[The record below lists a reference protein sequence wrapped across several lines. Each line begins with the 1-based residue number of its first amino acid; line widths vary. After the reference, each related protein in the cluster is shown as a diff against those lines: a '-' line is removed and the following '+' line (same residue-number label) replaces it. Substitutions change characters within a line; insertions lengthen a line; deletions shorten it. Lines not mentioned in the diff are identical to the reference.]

1 MHNKTQHK
9 AVRIKFFRAFPFFF
23 KHVKKRLVFY
33 PIFSQLITS
42 SQDFGLAFP
51 KQRLKG
57 WEPQLVV
64 PYQDQNLGNH
74 NLWFPIK
81 IKRLGATTCGSLSKS
96 ICWEPQPVVPNQN
109 QYVGNHNLWLPIKIK
124 RMGTTDCDSQPFNRC
139 LESINLKS
147 WPGVINCK
155 KLG

>member
-42 SQDFGLAFP
+42 SQDFGLAVP

-57 WEPQLVV
+57 WEPQLMV

-81 IKRLGATTCGSLSKS
+81 IQG
-96 ICWEPQPVVPNQN
+96 WEPQLVVPYQN
-109 QYVGNHNLWLPIKIK
+109 QYVGNHNLWLPNHIK
-124 RMGTTDCDSQPFNRC
+124 MLGTTTCGSQSKLKGWEPQ
-139 LESINLKS
+139 IVTPNLLI
-147 WPGVINCK
+147 VV
-155 KLG
+155 